1 MTELRI
7 RFAAVLSSDA
17 ALVPRIRNF
26 AEDLQRSLSHASI
39 GMVENM
45 DSAVDT
51 VLVRVASTRMMG
63 DASEAARSALE
74 RHNLV
79 ADAVLEH

>member
-1 MTELRI
+1 MTELHI
-7 RFAAVLSSDA
+7 RFIHALASDG
-17 ALVPRIRNF
+17 ALVPRIRRF

-39 GMVENM
+39 GMVENT

-51 VLVRVASTRMMG
+51 VLVRVMSTRWLG
-63 DASEAARSALE
+63 EASAAARAALE
-74 RHNLV
+74 RHDLL